1 MHDVGGTIGDEAHAL
16 YVGRQAGAAIDQG
29 RRHAAI
35 IAGSAIGAEHLAPI
49 TAVQAKRRVRRPDV
63 GLFLIDQIFIEAARA
78 HQIGVTGIII
88 RRHIIDKQGIGVD
101 VAIDAPGIILGD
113 APLAAAQARHGDELA
128 SLVRHVPL
136 MLGNDQQIVHPPE
149 QTVGTMF
156 QHAKPGE
163 TVGDL
168 FLGISLQ
175 IAIGIAGLPQR
186 WRFADQRAAAS
197 QDLESARQHQLVSKH
212 SASIGAR
219 TGGSS
224 GSSAVKNG
232 HGRFNSLRGGT
243 AKLAAASSNGAASAA
258 TAAPIPALRRDMFIF
273 LPICIRAA
281 AGGAWQL
288 HTVYS
293 MRHSQ
298 VRSGLA

>member
-1 MHDVGGTIGDEAHAL
+1 M
-16 YVGRQAGAAIDQG
+16 
-29 RRHAAI
+29 
-35 IAGSAIGAEHLAPI
+35 
-49 TAVQAKRRVRRPDV
+49 RRPDV

-156 QHAKPGE
+156 QHAKPSE

-168 FLGISLQ
+168 FLGIGLQ

-197 QDLESARQHQLVSKH
+197 QDLEGARQHQFVGKH
-212 SASIGAR
+212 RAIVEHAVVIGIVQHHQAIHRLKAVFHRQIVRPAR
-219 TGGSS
+219 QFHHPQPAIAIEFHQDRILHQRFGGDQFH
-224 GSSAVKNG
+224 GIARRHRKAVQRVNRRAHRRLFG
-232 HGRFNSLRGGT
+232 FFGGEERPWPVQ
-243 AKLAAASSNGAASAA
+243 LAARWHGQVGRCQQQRCRQCGDRSTHSCPA
-258 TAAPIPALRRDMFIF
+258 T
-273 LPICIRAA
+273 
-281 AGGAWQL
+281 
-288 HTVYS
+288 
-293 MRHSQ
+293 
-298 VRSGLA
+298 